1 MSEQGDEISLVKQF
15 KEGDERAFNEIVR
28 TYQERLY
35 YLALKLLGDRED
47 AQDISQEA
55 FVKAYYGL
63 KKFREDSSLYTWLY
77 RIVLNLCMNRRR
89 RDKLVEFVSLD
100 ALGEI
105 TASKSVNPDKKAE
118 HSELNA
124 AIKEAV
130 DSLPEKQRAI
140 FMLRQYEELSH
151 GEIAE
156 IVGRSVGAVKSNYFQ
171 AVKKL
176 QQSLA
181 KFR

>member
-63 KKFREDSSLYTWLY
+63 NKFKEDSSLYTWLY

-100 ALGEI
+100 VLTRLIHKLRLKNEFDLRIKGNWIFERCKA
-105 TASKSVNPDKKAE
+105 TASGKA
-118 HSELNA
+118 
-124 AIKEAV
+124 
-130 DSLPEKQRAI
+130 SLE
-140 FMLRQYEELSH
+140 Y
-151 GEIAE
+151 
-156 IVGRSVGAVKSNYFQ
+156 
-171 AVKKL
+171 
-176 QQSLA
+176 
-181 KFR
+181 